1 MEELI
6 KHVAAGL
13 IDNVLKHQLLME
25 EAFNL
30 EWNWKEEPNRGGFE
44 YTILTHVPVGV
55 NLVNI

>member
-1 MEELI
+1 
-6 KHVAAGL
+6 
-13 IDNVLKHQLLME
+13 ME

-55 NLVNI
+55 NAVNI